1 MNYLFFKGKAPLG
14 TRLEFFWPTYV
25 IFFFSIANIF
35 NELWAVI
42 SLNLKQIKLNDDT
55 VKE

>member
-1 MNYLFFKGKAPLG
+1 MSYREGVWVLIHN
-14 TRLEFFWPTYV
+14 TYV

-55 VKE
+55 VEFYIN

>member
-1 MNYLFFKGKAPLG
+1 MNYPFFKGKVLG
-14 TRLEFFWPTYV
+14 TRLEFLAHTSF
-25 IFFFSIANIF
+25 FFFSIANIF
-35 NELWAVI
+35 NELFAVI

>member
-1 MNYLFFKGKAPLG
+1 MNCVN
-14 TRLEFFWPTYV
+14 EFFGPYV

-55 VKE
+55 VEFYIN